1 MIGKVQLRSTL
12 PFEHICATSSSI
24 AKHILLRTRDEDDG
38 SHDDA
43 EVECN
48 GVSVT
53 GNGKEKKKAT
63 TEEDRT
69 SGGGGGGGAAAAGGG
84 AGGGCINASTIIRNC
99 NSKYNL

>member
-48 GVSVT
+48 G
-53 GNGKEKKKAT
+53 K
-63 TEEDRT
+63 EEDRT

-84 AGGGCINASTIIRNC
+84 AGGAASM
-99 NSKYNL
+99 LPQ